1 MSIAS
6 KTCLSRAFFKQWKF
20 NVFLIRSRFNLFSDY
35 LKTVFTGR
43 FNLISLYNILKI
55 WREKNYISET
65 LRHVLYVF
73 WDWNNAVGCMDIEY
87 FLCVQYKP
95 ITPASMLREREREWE
110 RRRERERNINMFKHD
125 SMRHHKDLTF
135 WHGVL
140 QHKSSDQHKFYQS
153 LFSYQSLSDLYIYML
168 TWLIYIQEQM
178 SNLVTFVTNHCP
190 KLSL

>member
-1 MSIAS
+1 MCSGIGTMQLVAW
-6 KTCLSRAFFKQWKF
+6 TLNIFCVC
-20 NVFLIRSRFNLFSDY
+20 NINL
-35 LKTVFTGR
+35 LP
-43 FNLISLYNILKI
+43 LPPC
-55 WREKNYISET
+55 WERERVREEK
-65 LRHVLYVF
+65 
-73 WDWNNAVGCMDIEY
+73 
-87 FLCVQYKP
+87 
-95 ITPASMLREREREWE
+95 REREKH
-110 RRRERERNINMFKHD
+110 KHD

-190 KLSL
+190 NTLATAFPITYTKHYMHWYQTSDISWQPNKHSIKKIPIFTIYILGKIFFIS